1 MRSRG
6 LVVAVAVVLAVVA
19 AAAVILYTNGVKN
32 DAVTGGAL
40 SIVVVPKQ
48 EIPANTN
55 LNPLIDQGVFSELQV
70 PTDAVVDGA
79 VTNVSQLRGQTTTAP
94 ILANEQIPAA
104 RLSSGEAPSGGALG
118 ITEGHVAVSISMDV
132 DEAVAGTLSAGDNVA
147 VYATFDQDTPVRALP
162 MKQLL
167 SGAQL
172 QRFYEA
178 LQGGGS
184 SSGKPPVVGLP
195 DDYTVVLVPSV
206 RILQVQ
212 NPVVNEDGRASSQTV
227 LLTLDLLPE
236 DSDNLVLAS
245 EKYNVWLGA
254 LPPENPDGY
263 KPEGTFGP
271 SYESVIG
278 SAK

>member
-40 SIVVVPKQ
+40 SVVVVPKQ

-79 VTNVSQLRGQTTTAP
+79 VSDVSQLRGQTTTAP

-104 RLSSGEAPSGGALG
+104 RLSSGEAPQGGTLG
-118 ITEGHVAVSISMDV
+118 ISPGHVAVSITLDV
-132 DEAVAGTLSAGDNVA
+132 DQAVAGTLSAGDNIA
-147 VYATFDQDTPVRALP
+147 VYGTFEKDTPVVKSTI
-162 MKQLL
+162 KQVLTPAAWKKLL
-167 SGAQL
+167 SAAQ
-172 QRFYEA
+172 
-178 LQGGGS
+178 GGS
-184 SSGKPPVVGLP
+184 SAGTGPVVILP
-195 DDYTVVLVPSV
+195 WDYTVVLVPSV
-206 RILQVQ
+206 RVLQVQ
-212 NPVVNEDGRASSQTV
+212 NPVVNEDGRATSVDV
-227 LLTLDLLPE
+227 LMTLDLEPE
-236 DSDNLVLAS
+236 DSTKVVLTTETAS
-245 EKYNVWLGA
+245 IWAGA
-254 LPPENPDGY
+254 LPPEDSDGY
-263 KPEGTFGP
+263 KPEAAIGP
-271 SYESVIG
+271 AYESVIG